1 MNNIQ
6 WNKFFY
12 HLSGPLNSWSKH
24 KWKAHFSL
32 DVISYFVYRSRVNES
47 HSSTIGH
54 GTQIYTR
61 LVHLSRNFLKKTRI
75 FLKKKSSS
83 LKEKKTSRNGSF
95 FLFFLLLLF
104 LLLLLLF
111 LCFYFSETGQDSSTQ
126 SLKNRQPTRPPP
138 FPQMTWR
145 TRERAGGK
153 PGRSFKYS
161 VVKLIKN
168 GQKKKHWNWEPSP
181 IRTSALRTLCK
192 NHVFFKNIFEADPFL
207 LERPQTNS
215 ETQ

>member
-1 MNNIQ
+1 MKSALFT
-6 WNKFFY
+6 WC
-12 HLSGPLNSWSKH
+12 
-24 KWKAHFSL
+24 
-32 DVISYFVYRSRVNES
+32 
-47 HSSTIGH
+47 
-54 GTQIYTR
+54 
-61 LVHLSRNFLKKTRI
+61 NFLFRLPIESKWIPFFDHRPWNSNLHETGPFESKLSEKKTRI

>member
-61 LVHLSRNFLKKTRI
+61 LVHLSRNFLKKKHES
-75 FLKKKSSS
+75 FWKKVE
-83 LKEKKTSRNGSF
+83 LPEGERNISER
-95 FLFFLLLLF
+95 FFLLVFFTSSFSSSSSSFSMLLF
-104 LLLLLLF
+104 
-111 LCFYFSETGQDSSTQ
+111 Q
-126 SLKNRQPTRPPP
+126 
-138 FPQMTWR
+138 
-145 TRERAGGK
+145 
-153 PGRSFKYS
+153 
-161 VVKLIKN
+161 
-168 GQKKKHWNWEPSP
+168 WNWTRFLDPVLKKPTTHQTPSIP
-181 IRTSALRTLCK
+181 PNDLTYKRTSRWQAREI
-192 NHVFFKNIFEADPFL
+192 V
-207 LERPQTNS
+207 
-215 ETQ
+215 